1 MNRPVS
7 NKLVFFIYLFLAI
20 GTAACYWQVHNF
32 DFINLDDH
40 FYVYENSHILN
51 GLTSDG
57 IIWVFT
63 TSCFGYW
70 QPLTWLSLM
79 LDCQLFGSDPGWM
92 HLVSLFLH
100 IANTL
105 LLFWVLKKITGSLW
119 PSAFVAALF
128 AIHPMHVQSVAW
140 IAERKDVLSTSFLML
155 TLAAYAGYVRKSG
168 LVRYL
173 TAILLFILGLLAKP
187 MLVTL
192 PFILLLLDYWPLNR
206 FTLASDKRPVLYRII
221 IEKIPFF
228 AVSAISSIVAFLTQ
242 KTGSGVVDIETI
254 PFTERV
260 GDGFVYYIK
269 YIGKMFWP
277 QDLAIVYS
285 HNIANFAFWQ
295 IAICTLLLLAVSI
308 LVIRF
313 GRNQKYLLVGWF
325 WFAGTLIPVIGLVRF
340 MGKAGG
346 SFADRFT
353 YIPYIG
359 LFIMVAWG
367 LPELLSKWRNRKIV
381 LGVSMVIVLA
391 IFGIYTHKQV
401 SYWKNSLTVFSHALK
416 VTQNNYVA
424 YYGIGKAYGD
434 MGRYREAV
442 DAYKQVIRI
451 RPNYAEAY
459 NNLGNT
465 YGSLGRYQESIDAL
479 GQAIKIKPH
488 YADAYKNL
496 GITYGEFG
504 RYQEAIEAFKQAIKI
519 EPDLVMAHNNLGIA
533 YDELGRYKEA
543 IEAYKQAIRI
553 KPDYTNA
560 HAALSAAYFKTGNR
574 DSALKEYEI
583 VKTLNPEMANKLYN
597 YIYKS
602 DK

>member
-1 MNRPVS
+1 
-7 NKLVFFIYLFLAI
+7 
-20 GTAACYWQVHNF
+20 
-32 DFINLDDH
+32 
-40 FYVYENSHILN
+40 
-51 GLTSDG
+51 
-57 IIWVFT
+57 
-63 TSCFGYW
+63 
-70 QPLTWLSLM
+70 
-79 LDCQLFGSDPGWM
+79 
-92 HLVSLFLH
+92 
-100 IANTL
+100 
-105 LLFWVLKKITGSLW
+105 
-119 PSAFVAALF
+119 
-128 AIHPMHVQSVAW
+128 
-140 IAERKDVLSTSFLML
+140 
-155 TLAAYAGYVRKSG
+155 
-168 LVRYL
+168 
-173 TAILLFILGLLAKP
+173 

-206 FTLASDKRPVLYRII
+206 FTLTSDKRPVLYQII

-285 HNIANFAFWQ
+285 HNIGNFAFWQ
-295 IAICTLLLLAVSI
+295 IAICALLVIAVSI

-313 GRNQKYLLVGWF
+313 GRNQKYLPMGWF
-325 WFAGTLIPVIGLVRF
+325 WFTGTLVPVIGLVRF
-340 MGKAGG
+340 MGAAGG

-359 LFIMVAWG
+359 LFIMIAWG
-367 LPELLSKWRNRKIV
+367 LPELISKWRNRKLVLGTSMAIV
-381 LGVSMVIVLA
+381 LTT
-391 IFGIYTHKQV
+391 FGIYTHRQV

-424 YYGIGKAYGD
+424 YYGIGKAYDD

-465 YGSLGRYQESIDAL
+465 YGRLGRYQESIDAL

-504 RYQEAIEAFKQAIKI
+504 RCPEAIEAFKQAIKI
-519 EPDLVMAHNNLGIA
+519 EPDLAMAYNNLGIA

-553 KPDYTNA
+553 KPDYANA